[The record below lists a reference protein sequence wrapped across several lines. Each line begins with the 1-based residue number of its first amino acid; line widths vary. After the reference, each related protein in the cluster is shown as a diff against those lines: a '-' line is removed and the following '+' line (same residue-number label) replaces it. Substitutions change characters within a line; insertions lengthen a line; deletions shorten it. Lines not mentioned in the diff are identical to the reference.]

1 MEQLSVWTRAVTFG
15 TATTWLA
22 RRKGKGQQ
30 SLPGTDCF
38 NHEYSS
44 PKWGDWSFHRSSTP
58 PTEITVTAFAN
69 KPPREANRRW
79 STAGCAKQTRTR
91 GLQQQQRDAGLC
103 DPISFSKH
111 RAWRA
116 VMARTSI
123 PSTCCH
129 VPSSRAPCGP
139 SSTNLSF
146 CLLSDGCSNSPPA
159 LSAWVPCQFCT
170 KTPQNPL
177 LLVLITSNVSCSSPC
192 NY

>member
-116 VMARTSI
+116 VMAGTSI
-123 PSTCCH
+123 PSACCH
-129 VPSSRAPCGP
+129 VPSPGHHA
-139 SSTNLSF
+139 
-146 CLLSDGCSNSPPA
+146 DPPA
-159 LSAWVPCQFCT
+159 PTFPSASFWMAAAIPPCPLCLGSMSVLY
-170 KTPQNPL
+170 QN
-177 LLVLITSNVSCSSPC
+177 TSKSFAAGF
-192 NY
+192 NYKQC